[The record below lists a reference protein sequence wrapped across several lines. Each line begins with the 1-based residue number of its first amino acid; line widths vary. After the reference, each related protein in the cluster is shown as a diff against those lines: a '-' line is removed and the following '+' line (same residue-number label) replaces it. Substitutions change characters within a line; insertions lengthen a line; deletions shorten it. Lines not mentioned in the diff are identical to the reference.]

1 MFVYKKLK
9 VSDVSITPFEAH
21 KQYNYVSSSAGDNG
35 ITFGTTSWS
44 LNNKSLF
51 TSGNIKYF
59 QLDKMLY
66 RNYITDNANLIP
78 DVNYLKQERR
88 LYDKFNYVS
97 IPQNLFGNRIQ
108 PTTINITGSFDGN
121 QINVIDDGQGNIY
134 PITYT
139 LGEENWPKEER
150 RLVYI
155 GPVDGYR
162 NTDLSININT
172 GQPLVNHP
180 TSFTRENVY
189 DDSYYLNQVDYN
201 KVIFSN
207 GLGTPLTL
215 INTSGSGGNG
225 YLRLDHSEAYN
236 FGFNE
241 DFNISFYFYTSGENN
256 ENQVS
261 GSATGNNYYFIAK
274 SDIKTIIPSINET
287 QNTFVTGNLQPLDVP
302 AENKYPF
309 KVYYTHNL
317 ENTGSVV
324 FERSNGS
331 LTSKVITPLLY
342 SGSVTELMH
351 LSFQKTGDLL
361 EIYKNGTK
369 IASGSD
375 IDPVVCKDQPPKNQ
389 ANLYIGTRGNIDS
402 YLNSNLS
409 QIMIFNQALSET
421 QIQNVSQSITG
432 TPYIGNAFYDEGF
445 ITITHPSYIDY
456 LFNESVV
463 NDFNIVFKNT
473 HLIFEHE
480 YQCSIDED
488 EYNYTQN
495 VSVRKGKSN
504 TSDELADC
512 LTGSLDNSQI
522 TLFKPY
528 VTTIGLYD
536 DNYNLL
542 AVGKMAQPVKISEET
557 DMTLVIRWDS

>member
-88 LYDKFNYVS
+88 LYDKLNYVS

-121 QINVIDDGQGNIY
+121 QINIIDDGQGNIY

-172 GQPLVNHP
+172 GQPLVNYP

-207 GLGTPLTL
+207 GLETPLTL
-215 INTSGSGGNG
+215 INTSGSEGNG

-256 ENQVS
+256 GNQVS

-274 SDIKTIIPSINET
+274 SDVKTIIPSINET

-331 LTSKVITPLLY
+331 LTSKIITPLLY
-342 SGSVTELMH
+342 SGSVAELMH

-456 LFNESVV
+456 LFNENVV

-542 AVGKMAQPVKISEET
+542 AVGKMAQPVKMSEET
-557 DMTLVIRWDS
+557 DMTFVIRWDS

>member
-9 VSDVSITPFEAH
+9 ASDVSITPFEAH
-21 KQYNYVSSSAGDNG
+21 KQYDYVSSSASNNG
-35 ITFGTTSWS
+35 ITFGATSWS
-44 LNNKSLF
+44 SNNKSLF

-59 QLDKMLY
+59 QLDKMFY

-78 DVNYLKQERR
+78 DINYLKQERR
-88 LYDKFNYVS
+88 LYDKLNYVS
-97 IPQNLFGNRIQ
+97 IPQNLFGYRIQ

-121 QINVIDDGQGNIY
+121 QINVVDDGQGNIY
-134 PITYT
+134 PTTYT
-139 LGEENWPKEER
+139 LGEKNWPKEER
-150 RLVYI
+150 RVVYI
-155 GPVDGYR
+155 GPVNGYR

-172 GQPLVNHP
+172 GQPLVNYP
-180 TSFTRENVY
+180 TSFTCENVY

-201 KVIFSN
+201 RITFTTN
-207 GLGTPLTL
+207 PTPLTF
-215 INTSGSGGNG
+215 IHTSGSGGNG
-225 YLRLDHSEAYN
+225 YLRLDHNEAYN

-241 DFNISFYFYTSGENN
+241 DFNISFYTTNLGIKNVTINSP
-256 ENQVS
+256 
-261 GSATGNNYYFIAK
+261 ATNNNYYFIAK

-287 QNTFVTGNLQPLDVP
+287 QNTFITGNLQPLDIP

-309 KVYYTHNL
+309 KIYYTHDF
-317 ENTGSVV
+317 ENTGSIV

-331 LTSKVITPLLY
+331 FTSRITTPLFYNGDLFNII
-342 SGSVTELMH
+342 H
-351 LSFQKTGDLL
+351 LSFQKTGSLL

-375 IDPVVCKDQPPKNQ
+375 IDPSICKDQPPKNQ

-402 YLNSNLS
+402 YLNGYMS

-421 QIQNVSQSITG
+421 QIQNVFQSITG

-445 ITITHPSYIDY
+445 LTITHPSYTDY
-456 LFNESVV
+456 LFNEDVV
-463 NDFNIVFKNT
+463 NDFNIKFKNT

-480 YQCSIDED
+480 YQCSVDED

-542 AVGKMAQPVKISEET
+542 AVGKMAQPVKMSEET
-557 DMTLVIRWDS
+557 DMTFVIKWDS